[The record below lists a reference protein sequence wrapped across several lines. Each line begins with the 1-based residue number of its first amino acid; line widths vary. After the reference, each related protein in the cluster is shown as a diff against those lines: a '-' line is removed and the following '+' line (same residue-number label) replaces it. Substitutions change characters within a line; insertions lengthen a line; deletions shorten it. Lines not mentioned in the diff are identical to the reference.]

1 MSLAF
6 GAHVSVSGGVDTAF
20 ARGERFAM
28 DAIQVFTKN
37 QRQWVAKPLGEEE
50 VTRWYGERGRTG
62 ITKVI
67 THASYLIN
75 LASPKDELRQKSMTA
90 FQDELER
97 CETLGISGLVIHP
110 GSHTGSG
117 EEAGLAAVADS
128 LNRIHEAAP
137 HLRVQTL
144 LETTAGQGTN
154 LGRTF
159 EELATIIDQVEAK
172 ERIGICLDTCHVF
185 AAGYDIRTDE
195 TYAEMMRAFDET
207 LGIPNLKAIH
217 LNDSKFPLGSK
228 RDRHEHIGEG
238 EIGLEGFRNV
248 VNDSRL
254 AGLPGLLETEKGD
267 DDEFDGKNLAT
278 LRGLVTTTV

>member
-37 QRQWVAKPLGEEE
+37 QRQWVAKPLGDVE
-50 VTRWYGERGRTG
+50 VERWYEERGRTG
-62 ITKVI
+62 ITAVI

-75 LASPKDELRQKSMTA
+75 LASPKDDLREKSMRA

-97 CETLGISGLVIHP
+97 CETLGISGLVVHP

-117 EEAGLAAVADS
+117 EEAGLAAVAES
-128 LNRIHEAAP
+128 LNRIHESAP

-154 LGRTF
+154 LGRPF
-159 EELATIIDQVEAK
+159 DELATIIDQVEAK
-172 ERIGICLDTCHVF
+172 ERVGICLDTCHVF
-185 AAGYDIRTDE
+185 AAGYEFRTDE
-195 TYAEMMRAFDET
+195 SYAEMMRVFDES
-207 LGIPNLKAIH
+207 LGIANLKAIH

-238 EIGLEGFRNV
+238 EIGLEGFRNL
-248 VNDSRL
+248 VNDPRL
-254 AGLPGLLETEKGD
+254 VGLPGLLETEKGD
-267 DDEFDGKNLAT
+267 DDVFDGKNLAT

>member
-37 QRQWVAKPLGEEE
+37 QRQWVGKPLGEEE
-50 VTRWYGERGRTG
+50 VTRWYEERGRTG
-62 ITKVI
+62 ISKVI

-75 LASPKDELRQKSMTA
+75 LASPKDDLRQKSINA

-97 CETLGISGLVIHP
+97 CETLGIPGLVVHP

-117 EEAGLAAVADS
+117 EEAGLASVADS
-128 LNRIHEAAP
+128 LNRIHVAAP
-137 HLRVQTL
+137 DLRVQTL

-159 EELATIIDQVEAK
+159 EELAVIIDQVEAK

-185 AAGYDIRTDE
+185 AAGYDFRTE
-195 TYAEMMRAFDET
+195 EGYADMMRHFDET
-207 LGIPNLKAIH
+207 LGIDNLKAIH

-238 EIGLEGFRNV
+238 EIGLDGFRHV
-248 VNDSRL
+248 VNDTRL

>member
-37 QRQWVAKPLGEEE
+37 QRQWVAKPLGDVE
-50 VTRWYGERGRTG
+50 VERWYEERGRTG
-62 ITKVI
+62 ITAVI

-75 LASPKDELRQKSMTA
+75 LASPKDDLREKSMRA

-97 CETLGISGLVIHP
+97 CETLGISGLVVHP

-117 EEAGLAAVADS
+117 EEAGLAAVAES
-128 LNRIHEAAP
+128 LNRIHESAP

-159 EELATIIDQVEAK
+159 DELATIIDQVEAK
-172 ERIGICLDTCHVF
+172 ERVGICLDTCHVF
-185 AAGYDIRTDE
+185 AAGYEFRTDE
-195 TYAEMMRAFDET
+195 SYAEMMRVFDES
-207 LGIPNLKAIH
+207 LGIANLKAIH

-238 EIGLEGFRNV
+238 EIGLEGFRNL
-248 VNDSRL
+248 VNDPRL
-254 AGLPGLLETEKGD
+254 VGLPGLLETEKGD
-267 DDEFDGKNLAT
+267 DDVFDGKNLAT

>member
-37 QRQWVAKPLGEEE
+37 QRQWVAKPLGDEE
-50 VTRWYGERGRTG
+50 VERWYEERGRTG
-62 ITKVI
+62 ITAVI

-75 LASPKDELRQKSMTA
+75 LASPKDDLRQKSMRA

-97 CETLGISGLVIHP
+97 CETLGISGLVVHP

-117 EEAGLAAVADS
+117 EEAGLAAVAES

-159 EELATIIDQVEAK
+159 DELAAIIDQVEAK
-172 ERIGICLDTCHVF
+172 ERVGICLDTCHVF
-185 AAGYDIRTDE
+185 AAGYEFRTDE
-195 TYAEMMRAFDET
+195 SYAEMMRVFDEI
-207 LGIPNLKAIH
+207 LGIANLKAIH
-217 LNDSKFPLGSK
+217 LNDSKFPLGSN

-238 EIGLEGFRNV
+238 EIGLEGFRNL
-248 VNDSRL
+248 VNDPRL
-254 AGLPGLLETEKGD
+254 VGLPGLLETEKGD
-267 DDEFDGKNLAT
+267 DDVFDGKNLAT
-278 LRGLVTTTV
+278 LRGLVTMTV

>member
-37 QRQWVAKPLGEEE
+37 QRQWVAKPLGEAE
-50 VTRWYGERGRTG
+50 VERWYEERARTG

-75 LASPKDELRQKSMTA
+75 LASPKDDLRQKSMTA

-97 CETLGISGLVIHP
+97 CESLGIPGLVVHP

-128 LNRIHEAAP
+128 LNRIHDAVP
-137 HLRVQTL
+137 HLRVLTL

-154 LGRTF
+154 LGSSF
-159 EELATIIDQVEAK
+159 EELASIIDQVEAK

-195 TYAEMMRAFDET
+195 TYAETMQKFDET
-207 LGIPNLKAIH
+207 LGFDRLKAIH

-254 AGLPGLLETEKGD
+254 AGLPGVLETEKGD

>member
-37 QRQWVAKPLGEEE
+37 QRQWVAKPLGEAE
-50 VTRWYGERGRTG
+50 VERWYEERARTG

-75 LASPKDELRQKSMTA
+75 LASPKDDLRQKSMTA

-97 CETLGISGLVIHP
+97 CESLGIPGLVVHP

-128 LNRIHEAAP
+128 LNRIHDAVP

-154 LGRTF
+154 LGSTF
-159 EELATIIDQVEAK
+159 EELASIIDQVEAK

-195 TYAEMMRAFDET
+195 TYAETMRKFDET
-207 LGIPNLKAIH
+207 LGFDRLKAIH

-254 AGLPGLLETEKGD
+254 AGLPGVLETEKGD

-278 LRGLVTTTV
+278 LRGLVTMTV